1 MLGFQISLWD
11 VWLYFFCWNIRHP
24 TAVCIFFL
32 WPRLFSFFSSHRHP
46 FPGIF
51 SANRLYHGRRSAL
64 NLLTMPF
71 LPRFPNSPSAKSCM
85 GLFRFL
91 YKVKCLSRADWRSLL
106 GELWRL
112 ELLAGNRQ
120 WAVWHIM
127 SSVDSRMSAEA
138 YLCSRA
144 AARQLCKGC
153 RVGVQFWVET
163 VRFIGYA
170 SAW

>member
-1 MLGFQISLWD
+1 MLGFQVSLWD
-11 VWLYFFCWNIRHP
+11 VRLYFFCWNIRHP
-24 TAVCIFFL
+24 TAVCIFFSSGQDFF
-32 WPRLFSFFSSHRHP
+32 PFFSSHRHP

-51 SANRLYHGRRSAL
+51 SANRLCYGRRSAL
-64 NLLTMPF
+64 NLLTTPF
-71 LPRFPNSPSAKSCM
+71 VPRFPNSPLAKSFM

-106 GELWRL
+106 GELWSSWLGTGSERF
-112 ELLAGNRQ
+112 GTSCPQ
-120 WAVWHIM
+120 WT
-127 SSVDSRMSAEA
+127 AESLQKA

-163 VRFIGYA
+163 VHFIGYA